1 MQKEKCKNCRSSE
14 NPLYEDGYC
23 SVNCR
28 KEFND
33 KMRVLEIRCQEAFA
47 KETSYTR
54 NLAV

>member
-1 MQKEKCKNCRSSE
+1 MQKQKCKNCR
-14 NPLYEDGYC
+14 NPDCKLYEDSFC